1 MNTNTVRLRGV
12 RRGIGRPTP
21 HSGGGTAAATDE
33 PRHRFIQAW
42 ARMGAGW
49 GINRSTAA
57 VHALLLT
64 SPEAVSLDAIAETLG
79 ISRGNASTCLKE
91 LRNWGVV
98 RKESQPGDRKDYF
111 ATDDDMW
118 AMFINIA
125 RERKR
130 REFDPAVRAVR
141 QLLAEWAHPVTRSS
155 GRGRRTGQGPAADV
169 TRRRLQEMDAF
180 LGGLERLA
188 SGILHQ
194 SDAPGLLE
202 KLTGVALGLVGARR
216 RR

>member
-1 MNTNTVRLRGV
+1 
-12 RRGIGRPTP
+12 
-21 HSGGGTAAATDE
+21 
-33 PRHRFIQAW
+33 
-42 ARMGAGW
+42 MGAVW

-64 SPEAVSLDAIAETLG
+64 SPGTVSLDAIAETLG
-79 ISRGNASTCLKE
+79 ISRGNASMCLKE

-118 AMFINIA
+118 AMFLNIA

-141 QLLAEWAHPVTRSS
+141 QLLAEWPQPAARGS
-155 GRGRRTGQGPAADV
+155 GRGRRAAPSPAPDV
-169 TRRRLQEMDAF
+169 PRRRLQDMDAF

-188 SGILHQ
+188 SAMLHP
-194 SDAPGLLE
+194 SDAPGFLE
-202 KLTGVALGLVGARR
+202 KLTGFAVGLVGGRQRR